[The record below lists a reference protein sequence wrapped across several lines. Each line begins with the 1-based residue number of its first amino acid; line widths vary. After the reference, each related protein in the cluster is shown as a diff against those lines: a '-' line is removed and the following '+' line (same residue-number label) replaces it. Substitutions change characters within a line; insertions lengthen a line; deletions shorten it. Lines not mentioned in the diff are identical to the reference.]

1 MTTIKT
7 ADTKFLYSYKYD
19 LADTIVY
26 MTSPDYKNRF
36 LGEFLQLAIRLEK
49 LLNMLEKWDKGLL
62 DFEPTC
68 SKHILVQQAKAMS
81 DYVQIL
87 MDRAKI
93 EGITLPVPVANPEIQ
108 SERTK

>member
-1 MTTIKT
+1 
-7 ADTKFLYSYKYD
+7 
-19 LADTIVY
+19 
-26 MTSPDYKNRF
+26 
-36 LGEFLQLAIRLEK
+36 
-49 LLNMLEKWDKGLL
+49 
-62 DFEPTC
+62 
-68 SKHILVQQAKAMS
+68 LVQQVKAMS

>member
-1 MTTIKT
+1 MATIKT

-36 LGEFLQLAIRLEK
+36 VGEFLQLAIR
-49 LLNMLEKWDKGLL
+49 LEKWDKGLL